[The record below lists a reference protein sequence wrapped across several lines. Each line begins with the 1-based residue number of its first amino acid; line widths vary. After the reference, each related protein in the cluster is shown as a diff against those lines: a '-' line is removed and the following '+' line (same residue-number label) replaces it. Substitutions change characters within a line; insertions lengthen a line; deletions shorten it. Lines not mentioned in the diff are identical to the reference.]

1 MVNIGAASAT
11 RPGQVGL
18 GVSGL
23 TVAYDGPP
31 VLVDVSLGV
40 DPGEIVAL
48 LGPSGSGKTTL
59 LRSIAGL
66 ERPASGSVSLGDRIV
81 SDHRVFL
88 APERRRVGMVFQDGA
103 LFPHLDVSRNV
114 AYGLP
119 RAERSSDR
127 VTEALRMVGLES
139 MAHRMPGSLSGGQRQ
154 RVALARA
161 LAPRPGVLLLDEPF
175 SNLDATLRLQ
185 VRAEIHQL
193 LVGLGITTL
202 FVTHDQEEAFVVGD
216 RVAVLRDG
224 QIAQVGTPDEL
235 YLRPADRWV
244 ATFVGDANLFPIA
257 SHGETCSTPV
267 GTVPLASLP
276 SGPSEVL
283 LRPEDLAV
291 TDGDDGTV
299 ELVEYY
305 GHDAMVVVRLDDG
318 VAVRART
325 AADLP
330 FSRGDRVGVAY
341 AGSGAIVL
349 PV

>member
-18 GVSGL
+18 DVSGL

-66 ERPASGSVSLGDRIV
+66 ERPARGSVSLGERIV

-127 VTEALRMVGLES
+127 VTAALRMVGLES

-161 LAPRPGVLLLDEPF
+161 LNAARDLDGERRKWMTQVAIRHVQENF
-175 SNLDATLRLQ
+175 TLDKMCDSTL
-185 VRAEIHQL
+185 
-193 LVGLGITTL
+193 
-202 FVTHDQEEAFVVGD
+202 
-216 RVAVLRDG
+216 AV
-224 QIAQVGTPDEL
+224 
-235 YLRPADRWV
+235 YY
-244 ATFVGDANLFPIA
+244 
-257 SHGETCSTPV
+257 
-267 GTVPLASLP
+267 
-276 SGPSEVL
+276 EVL
-283 LRPEDLAV
+283 AGEPP
-291 TDGDDGTV
+291 
-299 ELVEYY
+299 
-305 GHDAMVVVRLDDG
+305 
-318 VAVRART
+318 
-325 AADLP
+325 AA
-330 FSRGDRVGVAY
+330 SDR
-341 AGSGAIVL
+341 
-349 PV
+349 

>member
-66 ERPASGSVSLGDRIV
+66 EKPASGSVFLGERIV
-81 SDHRVFL
+81 SDHQVFL

-202 FVTHDQEEAFVVGD
+202 FVTHD
-216 RVAVLRDG
+216 
-224 QIAQVGTPDEL
+224 
-235 YLRPADRWV
+235 
-244 ATFVGDANLFPIA
+244 
-257 SHGETCSTPV
+257 
-267 GTVPLASLP
+267 
-276 SGPSEVL
+276 
-283 LRPEDLAV
+283 
-291 TDGDDGTV
+291 
-299 ELVEYY
+299 
-305 GHDAMVVVRLDDG
+305 
-318 VAVRART
+318 
-325 AADLP
+325 
-330 FSRGDRVGVAY
+330 
-341 AGSGAIVL
+341 
-349 PV
+349 